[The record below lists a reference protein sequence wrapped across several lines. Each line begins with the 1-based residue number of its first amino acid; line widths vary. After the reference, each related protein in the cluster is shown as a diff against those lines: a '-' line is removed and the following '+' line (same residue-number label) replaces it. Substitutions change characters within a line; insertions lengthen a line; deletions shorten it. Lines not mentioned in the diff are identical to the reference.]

1 MFRILCDRRG
11 FTLTELLVAMGLSAV
26 VMASVGAIYYQ
37 QQKSF
42 LVQEQIASAQQN
54 VRTSMYF
61 MEREIRSAGY
71 DPTQNSPA
79 SIVTANNN
87 AIRFT
92 SDLDGSGTIEAAT
105 EDIAYSLFD
114 SLGDGDTELGRALG
128 GGANQALAENI
139 DALNFVYLDGAS
151 PPNVLDDDG
160 MGNVTTNID
169 QIRSVQVT
177 VVARTGRADPGY
189 TDTEIYTNLQGQTIL
204 GVQNDNFRRRTL
216 STTIACRNLW

>member
-1 MFRILCDRRG
+1 MFRILTNKQG

-42 LVQEQIASAQQN
+42 LAQEQIASAQQN
-54 VRTSMYF
+54 VRASMYF

-71 DPTQNSPA
+71 DPTQKVNPSFQL
-79 SIVTANNN
+79 ANNN
-87 AIRFT
+87 SIAFQADLNGNEAI
-92 SDLDGSGTIEAAT
+92 DGGETIT
-105 EDIAYSLFD
+105 YSLYD
-114 SLGDGDTELGRALG
+114 SGGDGDTDLGRNTG
-128 GGANQALAENI
+128 GGNQPLAENI

-160 MGNVTTNID
+160 FGNVTTNIN

-189 TDTEIYTNLQGQTIL
+189 TDARIYTNLQGQTIL

-216 STTIACRNLW
+216 STTIACRNL

>member
-1 MFRILCDRRG
+1 MIRIVCDKRG

-42 LVQEQIASAQQN
+42 LAQEQIASAQQN

-71 DPTQNSPA
+71 DPTQKANTSIQVANSN
-79 SIVTANNN
+79 SITFQADINGNET
-87 AIRFT
+87 I
-92 SDLDGSGTIEAAT
+92 DGDETIT
-105 EDIAYSLFD
+105 YSLYD
-114 SLGDGDTELGRALG
+114 SGGDGDTDLGRNTG
-128 GGANQALAENI
+128 GGNQPLAENI
-139 DALNFVYLDGAS
+139 DVLNFVYLDGAS

-160 MGNVTTNID
+160 FGNVTTNIN
-169 QIRSVQVT
+169 QIRSIQVT
-177 VVARTGRADPGY
+177 VVARTGREDPGY
-189 TDTEIYTNLQGQTIL
+189 TDTRIYTNLQGQTVL

-216 STTIACRNLW
+216 STIIACRNL

>member
-1 MFRILCDRRG
+1 MFRILRDKRG

-26 VMASVGAIYYQ
+26 VMASVGSIYYQ

-54 VRTSMYF
+54 LRTSMYF

-71 DPTQNSPA
+71 DPTQNA
-79 SIVTANNN
+79 NTAIQVANNN
-87 AIRFT
+87 SITFQADI
-92 SDLDGSGTIEAAT
+92 DGDAVIGGGETIT
-105 EDIAYSLFD
+105 YSLYD
-114 SLGDGDTELGRALG
+114 SGGDGDTDLGRNTG
-128 GGANQALAENI
+128 GGNQPLAENI
-139 DALNFVYLDGAS
+139 DALDFVYLDGAS

-189 TDTEIYTNLQGQTIL
+189 TDTQIYTNLQGQTIL

-216 STTIACRNLW
+216 STTIACRNLWE

>member
-1 MFRILCDRRG
+1 MKKHILGYINDQG

-42 LVQEQIASAQQN
+42 LVQEQIAGAQQN
-54 VRTSMYF
+54 VRAAMYF
-61 MEREIRSAGY
+61 MERDIRLAGC
-71 DPTQNSPA
+71 DPTKKINPAPGIQIASPNTI
-79 SIVTANNN
+79 SFTTDPDGNQVTETITYSLDTVDDQIERNNQPL
-87 AIRFT
+87 A
-92 SDLDGSGTIEAAT
+92 
-105 EDIAYSLFD
+105 EDID
-114 SLGDGDTELGRALG
+114 V
-128 GGANQALAENI
+128 
-139 DALNFVYLDGAS
+139 LNLVYLDGAS

-160 MGNVTTNID
+160 FGNVTTRIN

-189 TDTEIYTNLQGQTIL
+189 ADSRIYTNLQGQAIL

-216 STTIACRNLW
+216 STTISCRNL

>member
-1 MFRILCDRRG
+1 MFRILLEKRG
-11 FTLTELLVAMGLSAV
+11 FTLTELLVAMGLSAI

-42 LVQEQIASAQQN
+42 FAQEQIASAQQN
-54 VRTSMYF
+54 LRTAMYF

-71 DPTQNSPA
+71 DPTQKANT
-79 SIVTANNN
+79 SIQVANNN
-87 AIRFT
+87 SITFQADLNGNEAI
-92 SDLDGSGTIEAAT
+92 DGDETIT
-105 EDIAYSLFD
+105 YSLYD
-114 SLGDGDTELGRALG
+114 SGLDGDTELGRDTG
-128 GGANQALAENI
+128 GGNEALAENI

-160 MGNVTTNID
+160 LGNVTTNIN

-189 TDTEIYTNLQGQTIL
+189 TDTRIYTNLQGQTIL
-204 GVQNDNFRRRTL
+204 GVQNDNFRRRSL
-216 STTIACRNLW
+216 STTIACRNL

>member
-1 MFRILCDRRG
+1 MFRILTNKQG

-26 VMASVGAIYYQ
+26 VMASVGAVYYQ

-54 VRTSMYF
+54 LRTSMYF

-71 DPTQNSPA
+71 DPTQNA
-79 SIVTANNN
+79 DTSIQVANNN
-87 AIRFT
+87 SITFQADINGNET
-92 SDLDGSGTIEAAT
+92 IDGGETIT
-105 EDIAYSLFD
+105 YSLYD
-114 SLGDGDTELGRALG
+114 SGGDGDTDLGRNTG
-128 GGANQALAENI
+128 GVNQPLAENI

-160 MGNVTTNID
+160 FGNVTTNID

-189 TDTEIYTNLQGQTIL
+189 TDTRIYTNLQAQTIL